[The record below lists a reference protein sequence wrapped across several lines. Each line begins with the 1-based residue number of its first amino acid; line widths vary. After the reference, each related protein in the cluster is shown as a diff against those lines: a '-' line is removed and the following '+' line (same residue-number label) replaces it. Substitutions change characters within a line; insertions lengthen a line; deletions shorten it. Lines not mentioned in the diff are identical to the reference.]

1 MGEPALRDDGALAEA
16 APPPVPRLL
25 DRLPRPV
32 RARIGRR
39 VILARQLMM
48 EIEGLHPLLQELVQQ
63 YELRIAAQLAEILRT
78 LNGDESGNLPRFPA
92 AKTSAAMLRVLR
104 ATDLKPRKG
113 RAKDL
118 VRLQELVAE
127 LTEMLPPRG

>member
-16 APPPVPRLL
+16 ALSPVARLV
-25 DRLPRPV
+25 DRPRPI

-39 VILARQLMM
+39 VILARQLMT
-48 EIEGLHPLLQELVQQ
+48 EIGELQPLLQELVQQ
-63 YELRIAAQLAEILRT
+63 YELRITAQLAEILRT
-78 LNGDESGNLPRFPA
+78 LNGDEAGRLPRFPA
-92 AKTSAAMLRVLR
+92 AKTSAAMLRALR

-127 LTEMLPPRG
+127 LTEMLPPRE

>member
-1 MGEPALRDDGALAEA
+1 MGEPALRDDPAVAAAAL
-16 APPPVPRLL
+16 PLVPR
-25 DRLPRPV
+25 PM

-39 VILARQLMM
+39 VILARQLMA
-48 EIEGLHPLLQELVQQ
+48 EIEELRPLLQELVQQ
-63 YELRIAAQLAEILRT
+63 YELRITAQLAEILRA
-78 LNGDESGNLPRFPA
+78 LNGEDGRLPRFPA
-92 AKTSAAMLRVLR
+92 AKASSAMLRALR

-127 LTEMLPPRG
+127 LTELLPPGE